1 MVAEIEQDRVRARIA
16 DERAQLVDAVT
27 DLRRSLGQTTDLG
40 RRAQEFV
47 VPLAGAA
54 LLAGF
59 LLAGGLRGA
68 IHLAALRERKR
79 RERRQRSWLGGLL
92 H

>member
-1 MVAEIEQDRVRARIA
+1 MAAEIDQDRVRARIA

-27 DLRRSLGQTTDLG
+27 DLRRGLGQTTDLG
-40 RRAQEFV
+40 RAQQYV

-68 IHLAALRERKR
+68 IHLAALSERKR
-79 RERRQRSWLGGLL
+79 RERRQRSWLGRLL